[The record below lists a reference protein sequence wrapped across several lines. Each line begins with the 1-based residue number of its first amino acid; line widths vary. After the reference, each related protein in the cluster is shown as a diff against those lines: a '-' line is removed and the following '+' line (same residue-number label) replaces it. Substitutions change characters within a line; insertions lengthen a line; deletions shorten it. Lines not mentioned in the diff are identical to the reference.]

1 MMFPWVKIPLHART
15 TREDFLDWLRYRAI
29 DWGMPT
35 LFIDCVDDLRADGDK
50 QDEIDTLK
58 EELDLMEEERD
69 DLRSLLRELLA
80 AEAQGADLSEIDD
93 LLGRVRE
100 ALP

>member
-35 LFIDCVDDLRADGDK
+35 SFIDCVDDLRANGDK
-50 QDEIDTLK
+50 QTEIDSLN
-58 EELDLMEEERD
+58 EELEVVENERDALRDALKSLLVDPEDQARIEVAQGVLD
-69 DLRSLLRELLA
+69 DLR
-80 AEAQGADLSEIDD
+80 
-93 LLGRVRE
+93 
-100 ALP
+100 P